1 MDHGA
6 LVEAAVGWLRS
17 QRCGV
22 VLSEQ
27 GCSSGEMP
35 DAIGWKGKC
44 HSIVVECK
52 VSRGDFLCD
61 AIKPWR
67 TDPAIAL
74 GCERY
79 FMAPKGMI
87 RENELPTGWGLLE
100 FHSRKISLIKKSK
113 RNLRQDEGFKNEMN
127 LLLASLARVEVRI
140 EPRRITEF
148 LKWKNRMAAY
158 NGGAAPEGVSL
169 DELNPHLVEPS

>member
-1 MDHGA
+1 MEHGA
-6 LVEAAVGWLRS
+6 LVDAAVNWLRS
-17 QRCGV
+17 QRCGI

-27 GCSSGEMP
+27 GCSSGEMA

-52 VSRGDFLCD
+52 ISRADFLTD
-61 AIKPWR
+61 ASKPWR
-67 TDPAIAL
+67 ADPAIAL

-79 FMAPKGMI
+79 YLAPKGMI
-87 RENELPTGWGLLE
+87 REDELPAGWGLLQI
-100 FHSRKISLIKKSK
+100 HAYKVSLVKKSK
-113 RNLRQDEGFKNEMN
+113 RNLRQEEGFKNEMN

-140 EPRRITEF
+140 EPRKITEF

-158 NGGAAPEGVSL
+158 NGGSAPEGVKL
-169 DELNPHLVEPS
+169 DELNPHLEPRQ

>member
-1 MDHGA
+1 MDHGV
-6 LVEAAVGWLRS
+6 LVEAAVTWLRS

-52 VSRGDFLCD
+52 ISRGDFLSD
-61 AIKPWR
+61 AGKAWR
-67 TDPAIAL
+67 SDPAIAL

-79 FMAPKGMI
+79 YFAPRDMI
-87 RENELPTGWGLLE
+87 RETELPAGWGLLE
-100 FHSRKISLIKKSK
+100 FHAHKTKLIKKSK

-158 NGGAAPEGVSL
+158 NGGAPPEGVSL
-169 DELNPHLVEPS
+169 DELNPHL